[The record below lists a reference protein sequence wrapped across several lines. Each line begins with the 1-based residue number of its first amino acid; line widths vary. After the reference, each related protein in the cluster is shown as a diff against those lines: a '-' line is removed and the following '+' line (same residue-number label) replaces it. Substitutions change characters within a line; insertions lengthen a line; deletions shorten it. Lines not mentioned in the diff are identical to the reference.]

1 MTPRLSPP
9 FCGPLDGEGPQ
20 TAGSRKE
27 TTCHA
32 DTEPTTN
39 ISPRANRTERFRPTR
54 SAPALMGGR
63 IMILAP
69 REIEFLHF
77 HLFAG
82 LGGGAKGFNA
92 GRAQV
97 GHARAR
103 FRCIGGVDVDAAAI
117 ADFSRLARVPG
128 TVLDMFSREQY
139 MAFHGYAPPDH
150 WREAQPDD
158 LRRAARGERPHII
171 FGSAPCKGF
180 SGLLSESRSASL
192 RYQTLNQLAI
202 RGLWLAL
209 EAWGDDPPEFVLW
222 ENVPRIATRG
232 RTVLDTMIRI
242 LDTYGYAVAETTHDC
257 GELGNLA
264 QTRKRFL
271 LVARHREKVPPFL
284 YQPPRRP
291 LRAVGDV
298 LGALPLPDAEEA
310 GPMHRMRMLQWRTWV
325 RLAFV
330 QAGSDWRSLR
340 RLRVV
345 DGQLADF
352 GIAPERAW
360 YAGAL
365 GVTKWSDAAHTITS
379 EGLPQNGPFA
389 VADPRR
395 IAGRAEFGQY
405 GVKRWNQT
413 SQTVIGKAGVGAGH
427 FAVADPRPQWS
438 EPWGQLGVTPW
449 DQTVPTIIGVR
460 APGQGRYSVAD
471 PRLGRGPSGPKF
483 NNCFRVVR
491 FADPSPAVTGGAG
504 PSAGGLAVAD
514 PRIRID
520 RTKGDYESARL
531 YGVIPWDGAS
541 LAVTASACHDNG
553 AFTVADPRLPDSDA
567 RHLNQWRV
575 EHWDRPAHT
584 IVGATRPGSGA
595 LCVSDPRYDQ
605 HDSDGASVTT
615 AGGERGEYHRPSESL
630 PAPDTR
636 LVAVIRATDGTW
648 HRPFTTLE
656 LAALQGL
663 VDPAEHLELHGTS
676 DTAWR
681 ERIGNAVPSP
691 AAAAIASVMAETL
704 LLAMSGETFLL
715 SATPIWVRPVAVAIS
730 TDTSA
735 GVL

>member
-1 MTPRLSPP
+1 
-9 FCGPLDGEGPQ
+9 
-20 TAGSRKE
+20 
-27 TTCHA
+27 
-32 DTEPTTN
+32 
-39 ISPRANRTERFRPTR
+39 
-54 SAPALMGGR
+54 
-63 IMILAP
+63 MILAP
-69 REIEFLHF
+69 RELEFLHF

-103 FRCIGGVDVDAAAI
+103 FRCIGGVDVNPAAI
-117 ADFSRLARVPG
+117 ADFGRLAGVRG
-128 TVLDMFSREQY
+128 TVLDLFNHEQY
-139 MAFHGYAPPDH
+139 IAFHGHEPPAD

-158 LRRAARGERPHII
+158 LRRAAHGERPHII

-180 SGLLSESRSASL
+180 SGLLSESRSTSL

-209 EAWGDDPPEFVLW
+209 EAWGHDPPEFILW

-232 RTVLDTMIRI
+232 RSVLDTMIQI
-242 LDTYGYAVAETTHDC
+242 LEAYGYAVAETTHDC

-284 YQPPRRP
+284 YEPPRRP

-298 LGALPLPDAEEA
+298 LDQLPLPNTDDA
-310 GPMHRMRMLQWRTWV
+310 GPMHRMRTLQWRTWV

-330 QAGSDWRSLR
+330 KAGSDWRSLKD
-340 RLRVV
+340 LRVL

-352 GIAPERAW
+352 GIVPERPW

-365 GVTKWSDAAHTITS
+365 GVTRWNQPACTITS
-379 EGLPQNGPFA
+379 EGLPQNGAFA

-395 IAGRAEFGQY
+395 IEGRAEFGQY
-405 GVKRWNQT
+405 GVKRWDET
-413 SQTVIGKAGVGAGH
+413 SQTIISKAAVGAGN
-427 FAVADPRPQWS
+427 FAVADPRPDWS

-449 DQTVPTIIGVR
+449 DRTTPTIIGVR

-491 FADPSPAVTGGAG
+491 FADPSPAITGGAG

-514 PRIRID
+514 PRTRLD
-520 RTKGDYESARL
+520 RTGGDYESARH
-531 YGVIPWDGAS
+531 YGVVAWDRS
-541 LAVTASACHDNG
+541 CLAVTGSACHDNG
-553 AFTVADPRLPDSDA
+553 AFTVADPRLPENDA
-567 RHLNQWRV
+567 RHDNPPRV
-575 EHWDRPAHT
+575 ESLERCPCAANDASCAAN
-584 IVGATRPGSGA
+584 ATTN
-595 LCVSDPRYDQ
+595 Q
-605 HDSDGASVTT
+605 
-615 AGGERGEYHRPSESL
+615 L
-630 PAPDTR
+630 PLPDER
-636 LVAVIRATDGTW
+636 LVAVIRSTDGTW

-676 DTAWR
+676 DSAWR

-691 AAAAIASVMAETL
+691 AAEAIASVMAETL

-715 SATPIWVRPVAVAIS
+715 SATPIWVRPVAIAIS
-730 TDTSA
+730 MDTSA
-735 GVL
+735 LESIQ